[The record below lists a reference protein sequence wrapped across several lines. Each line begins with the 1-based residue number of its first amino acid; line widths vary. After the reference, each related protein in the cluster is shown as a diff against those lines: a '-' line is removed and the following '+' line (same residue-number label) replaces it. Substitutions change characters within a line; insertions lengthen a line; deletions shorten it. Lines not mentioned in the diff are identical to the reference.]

1 MQKKPRI
8 PNGFSFLTLKS
19 QIVMNIDER
28 LTDLEIRITHQED
41 MIDELN
47 KVIYRQQV
55 KISDLET
62 ILKEL
67 AVRIVDIESNRP
79 SNERPPHY

>member
-1 MQKKPRI
+1 M
-8 PNGFSFLTLKS
+8 T
-19 QIVMNIDER
+19 IDER

-55 KISDLET
+55 KISDLEA
-62 ILKEL
+62 ILKEFAARL
-67 AVRIVDIESNRP
+67 VDIESDRP
-79 SNERPPHY
+79 LNEPPPHY

>member
-1 MQKKPRI
+1 
-8 PNGFSFLTLKS
+8 
-19 QIVMNIDER
+19 MNTDER
-28 LTDLEIRITHQED
+28 LTDLEIRLTHQED

-55 KISDLET
+55 KISDLEA

-67 AVRIVDIESNRP
+67 AVRLVDIESGRP
-79 SNERPPHY
+79 LNERPPHY

>member
-1 MQKKPRI
+1 M
-8 PNGFSFLTLKS
+8 T
-19 QIVMNIDER
+19 IDER

-55 KISDLET
+55 KISDLEA
-62 ILKEL
+62 ILKEF
-67 AVRIVDIESNRP
+67 AVRLVDIESDRP
-79 SNERPPHY
+79 LNERPPHY

>member
-1 MQKKPRI
+1 
-8 PNGFSFLTLKS
+8 
-19 QIVMNIDER
+19 MNTDER
-28 LTDLEIRITHQED
+28 LTDLEIRLTHQED

-55 KISDLET
+55 KISDLEA

-67 AVRIVDIESNRP
+67 AIRLVDIESGRP
-79 SNERPPHY
+79 LNEPPPHY